1 MVGVWVETR
10 SIHRC
15 GFEGSVW
22 RGVRLVSLCCARVRG
37 DFLLEGRLTSPT
49 SCEAKRREEPVV
61 VPGESGPG
69 FPSRERFPQST
80 GSVARVLVSVVK
92 FVLQVL
98 VVAAI
103 RSVIDR
109 LFP

>member
-1 MVGVWVETR
+1 
-10 SIHRC
+10 
-15 GFEGSVW
+15 
-22 RGVRLVSLCCARVRG
+22 
-37 DFLLEGRLTSPT
+37 
-49 SCEAKRREEPVV
+49 V
-61 VPGESGPG
+61 VPSESGPG
-69 FPSRERFPQST
+69 FPSRERFPLST

>member
-1 MVGVWVETR
+1 
-10 SIHRC
+10 
-15 GFEGSVW
+15 
-22 RGVRLVSLCCARVRG
+22 
-37 DFLLEGRLTSPT
+37 
-49 SCEAKRREEPVV
+49 V